1 MILNSGRN
9 GEAMSQKPT
18 KPALPPHTAEE
29 NVAYIR
35 QMLGELRTVANNE
48 GADMLRYLIEMAYV
62 EAGDILGGLR
72 PLSVHGHRDPAVG
85 MPIKPT
91 GKIKF

>member
-1 MILNSGRN
+1 
-9 GEAMSQKPT
+9 MSPKQA
-18 KPALPPHTAEE
+18 KPALPPHTADE

-62 EAGDILGGLR
+62 EAGDIQSGLR
-72 PLSVHGHRDPAVG
+72 PFSVRRDGDAAGDVPMKPA
-85 MPIKPT
+85 

>member
-1 MILNSGRN
+1 MNP
-9 GEAMSQKPT
+9 KPAR
-18 KPALPPHTAEE
+18 PALPPHTAEE
-29 NVAYIR
+29 NIAYIR

-62 EAGDILGGLR
+62 EAGDILAGLR
-72 PLSVHGHRDPAVG
+72 PMSIRGHRDPAIG
-85 MPIKPT
+85 MPLKSA

>member
-1 MILNSGRN
+1 MNP
-9 GEAMSQKPT
+9 KPA

-29 NVAYIR
+29 NLAYIR

-62 EAGDILGGLR
+62 EAGDILSGFR
-72 PLSVHGHRDPAVG
+72 PVSIRGDRDAAAG
-85 MPIKPT
+85 MALKAA